1 VLSLCF
7 CFQVIIKRQQLQSS
21 KETVN
26 LNTQILN
33 SLLPLTFLD
42 NEIIPSGF
50 IFIGLGT
57 DQSIGIGMHVYSH
70 FIPTVERVNLNLQ
83 DPNIAKWNI
92 ELLASVGQMAR
103 CIYDQSI
110 FHIRHSRSDKN
121 YDAVITPYSFQPT
134 GANEKKKV
142 GKLML
147 DCYELI

>member
-1 VLSLCF
+1 MLS
-7 CFQVIIKRQQLQSS
+7 FQVIINQQRLQSS
-21 KETVN
+21 TATDN

-42 NEIIPSGF
+42 NEIIPSGL

-57 DQSIGIGMHVYSH
+57 DQSIGIGMHVYSN

-83 DPNIAKWNI
+83 DPYIAKWNK

-110 FHIRHSRSDKN
+110 FHSWHSKSDKN
-121 YDAVITPYSFQPT
+121 YDALITPYSFQPT
-134 GANEKKKV
+134 GTNEKGKV

-147 DCYELI
+147 DCSE